1 MTRILHAG
9 ADVFPPYQYRDAS
22 GQFAG
27 IDYDKVRRVLERM
40 GCEMDLFL
48 HPEWTEVQKRFDAH
62 VLDLAFQV
70 QPTPERLKKFFF
82 SDLLR
87 EAATELVSGD
97 PQLTLRSY
105 GEIPLK
111 GLKLGVLAGYTNG
124 PDIDALPGS
133 CKTEVANTEELLKK
147 ISSGEVDLGVVDQ
160 GVKGY
165 LMKKNGI
172 SNIYAVEG
180 MTFTRPLHVIFNDA
194 DLRDEFNAAMAE
206 LDHSEN

>member
-1 MTRILHAG
+1 MARILHVG
-9 ADVFPPYQYRDAS
+9 ADVFPPYQYYDAS
-22 GQFAG
+22 GQPAG
-27 IDYDKVRRVLERM
+27 IDYDKVRRVLDRM
-40 GCEMDLFL
+40 GCEMDLFID
-48 HPEWTEVQKRFDAH
+48 PEWTEVQKRFDAH

-87 EAATELVSGD
+87 EAATELVSND
-97 PQLTLRSY
+97 PQLNIRFY
-105 GEIPLK
+105 GEIPQK

-124 PDIDALPGS
+124 SDIDALPAD
-133 CKTEVANTEELLKK
+133 CKVEFANNEELLKM
-147 ISSGEVDLGVVDQ
+147 ISSGVVDLGVFDQ
-160 GVKGY
+160 GVKAY

-172 SNIYAVEG
+172 TNIYAIDG

-206 LDHSEN
+206 LDNSGN